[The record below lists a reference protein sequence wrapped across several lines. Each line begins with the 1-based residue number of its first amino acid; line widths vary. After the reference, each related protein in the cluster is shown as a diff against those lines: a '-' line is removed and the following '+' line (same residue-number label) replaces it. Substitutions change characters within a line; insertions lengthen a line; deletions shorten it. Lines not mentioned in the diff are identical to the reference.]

1 MRARSLGRQAGEA
14 VVGWMRA
21 RYRGEG
27 KEESKMVVLG
37 TWGEGKRGGSV
48 VYIWASERGRRGKIY
63 SDHTPSSCLLPSPFL
78 SFLSS
83 LPPLPPSLPPFLERE
98 QHSCDGPLG
107 FSPAPSSPARGGGTA
122 GESDW
127 HRSLHPFR
135 GPTSVSSLRQQ
146 FYKLVGVWRCRSPCA
161 ALAPKGALPG
171 WLGRRGEGRECKAVC
186 WGVLAPLLF

>member
-1 MRARSLGRQAGEA
+1 MAQNGERRAAQDGGSASLCSIRFRCLFSGRLLRLGESKLEVGWSASRSRGRQAGEA
-14 VVGWMRA
+14 VVGWGRA

-37 TWGEGKRGGSV
+37 TWGEGRRGGSV
-48 VYIWASERGRRGKIY
+48 VYIWASDRGRRGKIY
-63 SDHTPSSCLLPSPFL
+63 SDHTPPSCPLPSPFP

-98 QHSCDGPLG
+98 QHSCDGPLC

-135 GPTSVSSLRQQ
+135 GPTSVSFLRTTI
-146 FYKLVGVWRCRSPCA
+146 L
-161 ALAPKGALPG
+161 
-171 WLGRRGEGRECKAVC
+171 
-186 WGVLAPLLF
+186 

>member
-1 MRARSLGRQAGEA
+1 MSFLWQALEAGRIKTGGGVECEPYSGEA
-14 VVGWMRA
+14 SRGDCGWRGRA
-21 RYRGEG
+21 RYLVEG

-37 TWGEGKRGGSV
+37 TWGEGRRGGSV
-48 VYIWASERGRRGKIY
+48 VYIWASDRGRRGKIY
-63 SDHTPSSCLLPSPFL
+63 SDHTPPSCPLPSPFP

-98 QHSCDGPLG
+98 QHSCDGPLC

-135 GPTSVSSLRQQ
+135 GPTSVSFFRTTIL
-146 FYKLVGVWRCRSPCA
+146 
-161 ALAPKGALPG
+161 
-171 WLGRRGEGRECKAVC
+171 
-186 WGVLAPLLF
+186 